1 MLFEKAISQ
10 VETLLISLYVIRTAG
25 LVLQLDLFA
34 VLD

>member
-10 VETLLISLYVIRTAG
+10 VETLLIALYVIRTVG
-25 LVLQLDLFA
+25 FVLQLDIFA